1 MITSVSQNPAAIGYA
16 SLAAVKNTVKTISV
30 NGVVPSE
37 ETVKDGAYLVQR
49 PFVLVT
55 KADAPLSE
63 TAQSFFDFATSPAA
77 AEIISAA
84 GAVAA
89 AQEE

>member
-1 MITSVSQNPAAIGYA
+1 M
-16 SLAAVKNTVKTISV
+16 
-30 NGVVPSE
+30 
-37 ETVKDGAYLVQR
+37 QR

-55 KADAPLSE
+55 KAAAPLSE